1 MPTTPE
7 LDEYSVAGQGVARLA
22 VPRWA
27 RAARLATA
35 AGAFGCVVAGAFRLN
50 GWRWVMDGLTPGF
63 AVIVAAVVTAG
74 AAAAIATWRSGLLL
88 AILALRRTK
97 GELVYGGLTSWAQVV
112 AAAAVPLTLLAGT
125 AWCAASSARIC
136 PLPGSLVRTARQI
149 PAPDQRR
156 SLPVY
161 LWDYAT
167 WIDPEWL
174 DTVDLVLPY
183 EKGPPQK
190 LLPKIY
196 FADARAHAVEL
207 ELHGRRP
214 RSYPRPEVEA
224 LFASGALHP
233 GDWPLV
239 WKLER
244 EAGLALE
251 GGPVPALYLLELGH
265 DRGAAADNTAPT
277 LAVGVPWDGIHKQG
291 EGRLFFWGSDGS
303 VFQVRCADP
312 CGESAARVL
321 ERIRFPADPRGS
333 AKERLEWTRRRI
345 AKLLAAPVPPQDTT
359 GRARYE
365 RTLTLYLVSMLTM
378 DPRDP
383 EAFFHIGKLAHNRE
397 TVLSAL
403 RYGRDVG
410 LEQAKVFELEATA
423 EKMER

>member
-1 MPTTPE
+1 VT
-7 LDEYSVAGQGVARLA
+7 
-22 VPRWA
+22 
-27 RAARLATA
+27 
-35 AGAFGCVVAGAFRLN
+35 AGAFRLN

-63 AVIVAAVVTAG
+63 AMVTAAVVTVAVAAG
-74 AAAAIATWRSGLLL
+74 MLAWRSRVLMG
-88 AILALRRTK
+88 ILALRRRE
-97 GELVYGGLTSWAQVV
+97 GELVYAGMTSWTQT
-112 AAAAVPLTLLAGT
+112 AAAIALPSALLAGT
-125 AWCAASSARIC
+125 AWCVITSVRIC
-136 PLPGSLVRTARQI
+136 PLPGSLVRTTRQV
-149 PAPDQRR
+149 PAPEPTR

-161 LWDYAT
+161 FWDYAT

-174 DTVDLVLPY
+174 DSVDLVLPY

-190 LLPKIY
+190 LLPKVY

-214 RSYPRPEVEA
+214 RAYPRAEVEA

-244 EAGLALE
+244 EAGLAADE
-251 GGPVPALYLLELGH
+251 VPVPALYLLEL
-265 DRGAAADNTAPT
+265 RAPQQEPPT
-277 LAVGVPWDGIHKQG
+277 LAVGVPWDGARKQG
-291 EGRLFFWGSDGS
+291 EGRLFFWGTDGS
-303 VFQVRCADP
+303 VFQARCAEP

-333 AKERLEWTRRRI
+333 AKERIEWTKRRI
-345 AKLLAAPVPPQDTT
+345 AKLLATPVPAQDTT

-365 RTLTLYLVSMLTM
+365 RMLSLYLVSMLTM

-410 LEQAKVFELEATA
+410 LEKAKLFELETMA
-423 EKMER
+423 EKMERQ